1 MMYDFIMAAL
11 PWVALGLGTAI
22 ACANMDK
29 LKLLWEKWDNG
40 MK

>member
-1 MMYDFIMAAL
+1 MYDFIMAAL
-11 PWVALGLGTAI
+11 PWVAIGVGAAV

-29 LKLLWEKWDNG
+29 LKLLWEKWENS